1 MSLSLLV
8 GWILLGTVAVGALA
22 YFWNDI
28 KEWLNNTA
36 ADAVERAL
44 GYNARLNMQR
54 AVSVADRIMQTVRVR
69 STIYAKKNP
78 QAFYIDKVIV
88 EGSIPESSLDNNVIQ
103 EIKNKGSIVQEFVY
117 QS

>member
-1 MSLSLLV
+1 MSLALIVGGFIFATLV
-8 GWILLGTVAVGALA
+8 VGALA
-22 YFWNDI
+22 QFWNEI
-28 KEWLNNTA
+28 KDWLNNTA

-44 GYNARLNMQR
+44 GYNARNNMQR

-78 QAFYIDKVIV
+78 LDFFIDKVIV
-88 EGSIPESSLDNNVIQ
+88 EGSIPESSLDYDVIK
-103 EIKNKGSIVQEFVY
+103 EINNKGSIVQEFVY